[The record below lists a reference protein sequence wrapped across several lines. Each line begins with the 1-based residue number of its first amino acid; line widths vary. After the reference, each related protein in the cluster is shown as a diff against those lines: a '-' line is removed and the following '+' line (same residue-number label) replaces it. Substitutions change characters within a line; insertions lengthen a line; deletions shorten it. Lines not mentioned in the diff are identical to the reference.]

1 MELNM
6 KESGKM
12 IFNMGEVL
20 KLGLM
25 ALSMMANTLSVG
37 SMESEPISG
46 TMALNIQGTGM
57 KTKSVVSVS
66 ILG

>member
-1 MELNM
+1 M

-12 IFNMGEVL
+12 IFNTGEVL

-25 ALSMMANTLSVG
+25 GLSMMASMLSAG
-37 SMESEPISG
+37 NMESELTSG
-46 TMALNIQGTGM
+46 TMVLNIQETGM
-57 KTKSVVSVS
+57 KTKSVALAS